1 MVLAALQSSPDA
13 DERLAEHDTQRTRGQ
28 GAGPDLMRVL
38 RGLPYLGES
47 LPQRDVEYVLVH
59 LHDSEILPFARHR
72 HRHPRET
79 TGTTR
84 ISERVIFEVAATSN
98 RPRRKWENA
107 SIEPQRRC
115 QH

>member
-1 MVLAALQSSPDA
+1 MTLEALQSSPDA
-13 DERLAEHDTQRTRGQ
+13 DEHVAERDARQMWDQ
-28 GAGPDLMRVL
+28 GGIPDLMRVL

-84 ISERVIFEVAATSN
+84 ISERVIFEVATSN

-107 SIEPQRRC
+107 SIEAQRRC

>member
-1 MVLAALQSSPDA
+1 MALEALQSSPDA
-13 DERLAEHDTQRTRGQ
+13 DEHLAERDAQRMWGQ
-28 GAGPDLMRVL
+28 GGIPDLMRVL
-38 RGLPYLGES
+38 RRLPYLVET
-47 LPQRDVEYVLVH
+47 LPQRDLEYVLVH
-59 LHDSEILPFARHR
+59 LHDSEILPFKRHR

>member
-1 MVLAALQSSPDA
+1 MALKALQSSPDA
-13 DERLAEHDTQRTRGQ
+13 DEHLAERDAQRMWEG
-28 GAGPDLMRVL
+28 GIPDLMRVL

-98 RPRRKWENA
+98 RLRRKWENA